1 MRLLLRLILLPLM
14 MLPTGGSVAP
24 VAPVEPVP
32 VVVDRSAPAA
42 MPARPDRVERP
53 TLHAV
58 VRLDPAALW
67 KAPDVEAAP
76 DASEL
81 LVPPGPWPEG
91 ATLDALWEG
100 IQAESDDE
108 GLTERLLDEAEAEG
122 LLDAP
127 ASAFPDP
134 WDRYAAL
141 WATYLQLDHWDDP
154 EGWSEL
160 RAQVQASLEA
170 DPDHVTADAL
180 RVGLLMLT
188 DDDDE
193 GTLQLAWDLAHSPE
207 PSWAA
212 MGAEEVAKHEATLL
226 EDLQALPQSHDPRVL
241 RVQLRW
247 ALDHDHF
254 VEAAQL
260 AEAVLRSDPSAAAAR
275 EAQAASAWATQ
286 QPPWVERLAEELRAC
301 AGVEGWGHATIE
313 VHQGRWTSEQANPI
327 ADCLHGWA
335 PAGMP
340 AEARIEVQ
348 TVP

>member
-1 MRLLLRLILLPLM
+1 MRLVLRLILLPLL
-14 MLPTGGSVAP
+14 MLPRSGAVAP
-24 VAPVEPVP
+24 VAPVERVP
-32 VVVDRSAPAA
+32 LVVDRAV
-42 MPARPDRVERP
+42 PARMPREPERVEQP

-58 VRLDPAALW
+58 VRLDPSAPWEAPDGDA
-67 KAPDVEAAP
+67 APDV
-76 DASEL
+76 SEL

-108 GLTERLLDEAEAEG
+108 GLTERLLDAADAEG

-160 RAQVQASLEA
+160 RAQIHASLEA
-170 DPDHVTADAL
+170 DPAHVTADAL
-180 RVGLLMLT
+180 RVGLLILS
-188 DDDDE
+188 DDDE
-193 GTLQLAWDLAHSPE
+193 EGALQLAWDLAHSPE

-212 MGAEEVAKHEATLL
+212 MGAEAVAKHEATRL
-226 EDLQALPQSHDPRVL
+226 EDLQGLPLAHDPQVL

-254 VEAAQL
+254 AEAAQL
-260 AEAVLRSDPSAAAAR
+260 AEAVLRDEPSVAAAR
-275 EAQAASAWATQ
+275 EAQVASAWATQ

-313 VHQGRWTSEQANPI
+313 VYQGRWTSEQANPI